1 MKEIIC
7 PVDFSAT
14 SQTALKY
21 AADLAQ
27 HFSAQ
32 LTVLH
37 IYEFPVLYGDAPFLA
52 VQQLG
57 TEIEEAAGKNLET
70 AVAQIA
76 NSHPSLII
84 EKILESGIP
93 SSEIIKLAEERKPD
107 FVVMGT
113 KGLSALERLFI
124 GSTTER
130 VFHHATVPV
139 LCIPENAVYKS
150 IERIVF
156 ATDLKEDNLR
166 AAAAVT
172 SFVKSFNAELQFIY
186 IDTDMEEE
194 HSVKTKEMTEKIRS
208 HINYPKMSGFVAE
221 GFNVTTGIHEFLQHH
236 PADVLIMFTHH
247 RNFPRSLTTPSVT
260 SSTLHHLSTPLLVM
274 PPDSK

>member
-21 AADLAQ
+21 AAELAQ

-32 LTVLH
+32 LTVIH

-57 TEIEEAAGKNLET
+57 SEIEESAGKNLESS
-70 AVAQIA
+70 VERIA
-76 NSHPSLII
+76 KSHPSLII

-93 SSEIIKLAEERKPD
+93 SSEIIRIAEERKPD
-107 FVVMGT
+107 LLVMGT
-113 KGLSALERLFI
+113 KGLSAIERLFI

-130 VFHHATVPV
+130 VFHHAGVPV
-139 LCIPENAVYKS
+139 LCIPENAVYKA
-150 IERIVF
+150 IQKMVF
-156 ATDLKEDNLR
+156 ATDLKEDNLK
-166 AAAAVT
+166 AAAAIT
-172 SFVKSFNAELQFIY
+172 YFARSFNAELHFIY
-186 IDTDMEEE
+186 IDTDMQEGHE
-194 HSVKTKEMTEKIRS
+194 VKTSEMTEKIRN

-221 GFNVTTGIHEFLQHH
+221 NFNVTSGLHEFLQYH
-236 PADVLIMFTHH
+236 PADILIMFTHH

-260 SSTLHHLSTPLLVM
+260 SITLHHLNTPLLVM
-274 PPDSK
+274 PPENK